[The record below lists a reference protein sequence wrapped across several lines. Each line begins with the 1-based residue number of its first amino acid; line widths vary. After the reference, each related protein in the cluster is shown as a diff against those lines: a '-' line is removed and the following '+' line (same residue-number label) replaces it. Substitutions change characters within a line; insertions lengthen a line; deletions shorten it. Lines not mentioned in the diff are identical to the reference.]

1 MGDPNRNTSVAQLD
15 GTPRRR
21 YYTGHKLARDVAI
34 ADLRATTHR
43 RMPRFVLEYLEGG
56 SEDEA
61 TLLRERT
68 AYAEWLFTPRQL
80 VDVSKRTLATAILGS
95 GAAAPLIVAPTG
107 LNGLFR
113 HGADTALA
121 EAAAHS
127 GVPFVQST
135 MSNDAM
141 EDVAKVA
148 NLRHWWQLYVFG
160 GDEVWQELLRRA
172 DAAGCEALVLTT
184 NTQIFGNRE
193 WSTRTMA
200 TKSRPSVPTVLEAAL
215 HPRWLAATLLT
226 HGMPKFKNVI
236 DFVPRDHQG
245 FFESA
250 FWIRE
255 HQPTSMSWDTVD
267 KIRQRWKKPFILK
280 GILSIDDVRRS
291 IDAGIDAIVLSSHG
305 GRQLDGTVSPL
316 DLLPAAREMGDGKI
330 ELYVSGGL
338 RRGTDLVKAVALGAC
353 AVLAG
358 RAPLYGVC
366 AAGAAGAKRALD
378 IIAKEAL
385 DAMGLLGAKS
395 VSELGPQLLFPRGRK
410 DPPMSQAVATR
421 TQSRVDGSAG
431 EGSASAKRSD
441 GCRDSKHRQH
451 SGLAPRQPEPMF
463 ITDVREGEPP

>member
-1 MGDPNRNTSVAQLD
+1 
-15 GTPRRR
+15 
-21 YYTGHKLARDVAI
+21 
-34 ADLRATTHR
+34 
-43 RMPRFVLEYLEGG
+43 
-56 SEDEA
+56 
-61 TLLRERT
+61 
-68 AYAEWLFTPRQL
+68 
-80 VDVSKRTLATAILGS
+80 
-95 GAAAPLIVAPTG
+95 
-107 LNGLFR
+107 
-113 HGADTALA
+113 
-121 EAAAHS
+121 
-127 GVPFVQST
+127 
-135 MSNDAM
+135 
-141 EDVAKVA
+141 
-148 NLRHWWQLYVFG
+148 
-160 GDEVWQELLRRA
+160 
-172 DAAGCEALVLTT
+172 
-184 NTQIFGNRE
+184 
-193 WSTRTMA
+193 
-200 TKSRPSVPTVLEAAL
+200 VLEAAL

-410 DPPMSQAVATR
+410 DPPMSQAIATR
-421 TQSRVDGSAG
+421 TQSRVGGSAG

-463 ITDVREGEPP
+463 ITDVRKGEPP